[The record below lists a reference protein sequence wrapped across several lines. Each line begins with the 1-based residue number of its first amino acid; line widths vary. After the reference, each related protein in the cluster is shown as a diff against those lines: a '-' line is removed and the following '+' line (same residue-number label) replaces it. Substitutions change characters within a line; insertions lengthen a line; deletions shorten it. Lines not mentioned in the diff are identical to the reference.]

1 MNVAFFASD
10 AIALK
15 SIEFLRENHTLSAI
29 VSNPDRPKGRGK
41 KLSPNEVSQW
51 ALDNGVELMR
61 PEGKPDDTVVARLR
75 ELGVELIVV
84 MAYGHIL
91 KDNILNYGKYPC
103 LNLHASI
110 LPELRGASPIE
121 TAIALGKKITGVSL
135 MAISPAMDE
144 GDVADVLEVQIE
156 ESDTSKS
163 LREKMAIAS
172 AKLLEKNLPLLAS
185 GQLNFVPQNHANA
198 TYARKLAKDDMFLD
212 FRQSAETLRNRV
224 RAFGA
229 GIFVYGADVIK
240 IFDVSVEA
248 VQTQNTNV
256 GKVLETSEN
265 GLKIACSQGVLVAK
279 TLQKPCAKAM
289 DAKDFFAG
297 YKMNVGEILQSS
309 ENRPLLR

>member
-15 SIEFLRENHTLSAI
+15 SIEFLRVNHTLSAI

-61 PEGKPDDTVVARLR
+61 PEGKPDDSVVARLR

-91 KDNILNYGKYPC
+91 KDNILNYGKFPC

-121 TAIALGKKITGVSL
+121 TAIALGKKTTGVSL

-144 GDVADVLEVQIE
+144 GDVADVIEVQI
-156 ESDTSKS
+156 SDDDTSKS
-163 LREKMAIAS
+163 LREKMAEAS
-172 AKLLEKNLPLLAS
+172 AKLLEKNLPLLENGELVFA
-185 GQLNFVPQNHANA
+185 PQNHANA
-198 TYARKLAKDDMFLD
+198 TYARKLTKEDMYLD
-212 FRQSAETLRNRV
+212 FRQTATTLRNRV

-229 GIFVYGADVIK
+229 GIFMYGADAIK
-240 IFDVSVEA
+240 IFDVCVE
-248 VQTQNTNV
+248 QNDKQYPA
-256 GKVLETSEN
+256 GKVLETSAN

-279 TLQKPCAKAM
+279 TLQKPCAKVM
-289 DAKDFFAG
+289 EAKDFFTG
-297 YKMNVGEILQSS
+297 YKMNTGEVLQSS
-309 ENRPLLR
+309 ENRQLLR